1 MRRYD
6 IPLAILLGLG
16 LWQAAVLLTD
26 APQYILPSPW
36 RVAQAAYRARE
47 TLIENAWVTTVEVLL
62 GLLIGT
68 ALGAVTAIHLALS
81 KTAERLLLP
90 LLVFTQARLILLKIV
105 MAVLIIYFP
114 VTSAFHD
121 GLTRVPDGYRDL
133 AQSMGARPLRFMRYV
148 QIPHALPS
156 LATGLRLAA
165 VYAPIGA
172 VIGEWVGASKGL
184 GYLMLLANGRA
195 KIDLKFAALI
205 MLACLTV
212 LLHLSVGLLAQR
224 LTRYAEGRSESGITR
239 SNRA

>member
-26 APQYILPSPW
+26 APHYILPSPW

-90 LLVFTQARLILLKIV
+90 LLVLLLLLPRL
-105 MAVLIIYFP
+105 VLIVLLLVAAGP
-114 VTSAFHD
+114 PAAGS
-121 GLTRVPDGYRDL
+121 
-133 AQSMGARPLRFMRYV
+133 
-148 QIPHALPS
+148 PHA
-156 LATGLRLAA
+156 ATAA
-165 VYAPIGA
+165 HWPRV
-172 VIGEWVGASKGL
+172 E
-184 GYLMLLANGRA
+184 
-195 KIDLKFAALI
+195 
-205 MLACLTV
+205 
-212 LLHLSVGLLAQR
+212 
-224 LTRYAEGRSESGITR
+224 
-239 SNRA
+239 